1 MSFSGSS
8 YLFWNLTSL
17 LWSAWQLW
25 RCKVSVLQMGKKC
38 QSWSSFLLH
47 LRKIAAKNPSL
58 FFGEK
63 LTVTI
68 NLILLKERNHW
79 NISFGSSRERNSLK
93 ARNKD
98 LTIEFVKICI
108 LGIAILYHCFT
119 VMEALKI
126 LLCLFITLKIYNGR
140 KFKHKK
146 ENNGSL
152 RFTQMGLFR
161 LTASFINSFDIFDI
175 KTGEMLD
182 SK

>member
-108 LGIAILYHCFT
+108 LGIAIYIIVSQLWRLWKSYFVYSSHWRFIMAENLNIRKKI
-119 VMEALKI
+119 MEAWDLHRWVYSGLLHHLLI
-126 LLCLFITLKIYNGR
+126 LLIF
-140 KFKHKK
+140 
-146 ENNGSL
+146 
-152 RFTQMGLFR
+152 
-161 LTASFINSFDIFDI
+161 LT
-175 KTGEMLD
+175 
-182 SK
+182 